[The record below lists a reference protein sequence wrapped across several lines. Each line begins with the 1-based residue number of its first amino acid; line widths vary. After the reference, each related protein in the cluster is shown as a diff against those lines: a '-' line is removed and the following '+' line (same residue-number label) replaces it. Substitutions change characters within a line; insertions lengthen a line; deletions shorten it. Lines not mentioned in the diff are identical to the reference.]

1 MIATNNACGCSAN
14 GARRSQSTGGSS
26 VLLRVFIVT
35 PLACIFANQD
45 CLHRKYGWVYSLVA
59 HLDTYRSLL
68 FHHSYKIS
76 SLLLEFRREKS
87 LNLMHNILKWVCC
100 NYTKRSNYFFFL
112 QRFQLSSQQCYYIL
126 VKYNYVFFFFILG
139 RLLNNTE
146 NLVCNFKLCLL
157 TFERIY
163 YAFVSLNIFAW
174 CLAGRSA

>member
-1 MIATNNACGCSAN
+1 MAIPQNSNISFFLKQMIATNNACGCSAN

-100 NYTKRSNYFFFL
+100 NYTKRSNYFFFC
-112 QRFQLSSQQCYYIL
+112 RGFNSPHNNATTFWWNTIT
-126 VKYNYVFFFFILG
+126 FFSFLF
-139 RLLNNTE
+139 
-146 NLVCNFKLCLL
+146 
-157 TFERIY
+157 
-163 YAFVSLNIFAW
+163 
-174 CLAGRSA
+174 